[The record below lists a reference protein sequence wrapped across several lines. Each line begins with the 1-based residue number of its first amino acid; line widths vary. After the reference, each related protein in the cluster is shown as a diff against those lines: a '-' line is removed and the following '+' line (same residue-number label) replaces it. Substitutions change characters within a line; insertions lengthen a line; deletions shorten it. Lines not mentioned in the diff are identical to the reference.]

1 MGNKISVNYSECVS
15 KLTEALMKKE
25 DFTLQFEKLRK
36 EERKSILAFLE
47 KQMSSEGHLFKYVLN
62 FRTEMETGAAIG
74 SLVGGVSGILVCAFL
89 GGCGGLCVG
98 STSICVLGP
107 FSIPVI
113 VVGLIGGVIV
123 GAVVGPIIG
132 AFIGYLHHNKVTF
145 FVKFEPE
152 LTIAT
157 RPTVTIEEETITPDM
172 PVTDRFIPL
181 TKLNN
186 NS

>member
-62 FRTEMETGAAIG
+62 FRTEMETGVMTKWIKIILIVYMKKAAIG

-107 FSIPVI
+107 FS
-113 VVGLIGGVIV
+113 
-123 GAVVGPIIG
+123 
-132 AFIGYLHHNKVTF
+132 
-145 FVKFEPE
+145 
-152 LTIAT
+152 
-157 RPTVTIEEETITPDM
+157 M
-172 PVTDRFIPL
+172 
-181 TKLNN
+181 
-186 NS
+186 